1 MALFPNFKIF
11 QKKIFLTFKK
21 IYFKIFKKNVNNS
34 LKYSRNETDLNKK
47 KIRKKIFWELVLKLT
62 QSLDRNDI
70 DP

>member
-11 QKKIFLTFKK
+11 KKKIFSTLKK
-21 IYFKIFKKNVNNS
+21 NTLKFSKNVNNS
-34 LKYSRNETDLNKK
+34 LKYSRNETGLNKK